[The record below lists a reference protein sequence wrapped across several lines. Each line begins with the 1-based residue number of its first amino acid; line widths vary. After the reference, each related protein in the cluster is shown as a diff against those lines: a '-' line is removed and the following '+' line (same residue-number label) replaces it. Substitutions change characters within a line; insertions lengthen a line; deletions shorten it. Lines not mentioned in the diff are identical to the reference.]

1 MISKKNRKRCS
12 YYLCLEAGGELE
24 GFRIGF
30 MKEWAFELG
39 LIQWAESGAQTP
51 EKGNGKSQISTP

>member
-1 MISKKNRKRCS
+1 MISKQTEKDVATTS
-12 YYLCLEAGGELE
+12 ASGGGELE